1 MVDQNIS
8 MGIEPPK
15 NENVNKSFS
24 KIGAKV
30 NMECQTDLQ
39 MDTIYRYEM

>member
-1 MVDQNIS
+1 

-15 NENVNKSFS
+15 NENVNKSNKSFS